1 MDHPIVFISHFTIS
15 AGKLD
20 RLKLLAHEVS
30 AQLEAEKP
38 QTLTFLIYL
47 DDNGSQATFVH
58 LFANPAAMDL
68 HFRGADKRSRTASE
82 FLDPVG
88 WEIFGQPSDAAL
100 AEMRKTATSAGAAL
114 TIQPD
119 FAAGFVRFAQVMG
132 ET

>member
-68 HFRGADKRSRTASE
+68 HFRGAEERSRAASE
-82 FLDPVG
+82 LMDPIA
-88 WEIFGQPSDAAL
+88 WEIYGRPSEAAV
-100 AEMRKTATSAGAAL
+100 AAMRRTATSDCCGRS
-114 TIQPD
+114 TPN
-119 FAAGFVRFAQVMG
+119 G
-132 ET
+132 EPGWSLWTVTPSG